1 MVGVPMHRVLGTQ
14 RVEVGVGVVTH
25 VGRQQIV
32 VNHLRIPPPW
42 LASRAVARDPY
53 EILGIARDAT
63 LAEAK
68 AAYRTLAELF
78 HPDRLGS
85 VRDEVRAEGVRR
97 MREANEA
104 MRAVRATLGRPLR
117 ASGHEQAAEPKRKR
131 PPAPASRRR
140 TATVDDAGIPE
151 RPGAVGVGKKAP
163 GPSDAVT
170 AAMARDYDVVLR
182 TAGAVT
188 LQVRWSGR
196 HAAATLAALRNGHH
210 IDGIIHQVEWG
221 SYEVELDG
229 GATRR
234 LLCSVLGDDEW
245 RGDPVEVMRGE
256 VRGSTLALGDVLDL
270 LDDALRYSVLADVY

>member
-1 MVGVPMHRVLGTQ
+1 
-14 RVEVGVGVVTH
+14 
-25 VGRQQIV
+25 
-32 VNHLRIPPPW
+32 
-42 LASRAVARDPY
+42 VARDPY

-68 AAYRTLAELF
+68 AAYRRLAELF

-104 MRAVRATLGRPLR
+104 MRAVRDSFGRPLR
-117 ASGHEQAAEPKRKR
+117 ATGHDRPAEPKGKR
-131 PPAPASRRR
+131 PPAPSRRR
-140 TATVDDAGIPE
+140 TTTVGEAGIPE
-151 RPGAVGVGKKAP
+151 RPGAVTVGKKAP
-163 GPSDAVT
+163 APSDTVT

-182 TAGAVT
+182 TAGEIT

-196 HAAATLAALRNGHH
+196 HAAATLAALRNGHR

-234 LLCSVLGDDEW
+234 LLCSVLGDDDW
-245 RGDPVEVMRGE
+245 REEPVEVVRGAI
-256 VRGSTLALGDVLDL
+256 RGSTLALGDVVDL

>member
-1 MVGVPMHRVLGTQ
+1 M
-14 RVEVGVGVVTH
+14 
-25 VGRQQIV
+25 
-32 VNHLRIPPPW
+32 
-42 LASRAVARDPY
+42 ARDPY

-68 AAYRTLAELF
+68 AAYRRLAELF
-78 HPDRLGS
+78 HPDRLGG

-97 MREANEA
+97 MREANA
-104 MRAVRATLGRPLR
+104 AIKAVRESFGRPLR
-117 ASGHEQAAEPKRKR
+117 ATGHEQ
-131 PPAPASRRR
+131 PAQARR
-140 TATVDDAGIPE
+140 T
-151 RPGAVGVGKKAP
+151 RLS
-163 GPSDAVT
+163 GPLDQVT

-182 TAGAVT
+182 TAGDVS

-196 HAAATLAALRNGHH
+196 HAAATLAALRNGRHV
-210 IDGIIHQVEWG
+210 DGTIHQIEWG

-234 LLCSVLGDDEW
+234 LLCSVLGDDDW
-245 RGDPVEVMRGE
+245 RGEPVEVMRGE